1 MARIQ
6 AELALN
12 NCQACSDSS
21 ELLVAWLSQN
31 AVFPVAG
38 SCRSPL
44 LSLVSGRAGTFFGW
58 APPRYGTR
66 RGPSWPGCDGFED
79 CSCFSLHHQFAL
91 NLNLTLSNSARGTPD
106 RKRTAIQIRDECSA
120 GELRPA
126 HAIQNRHVGFHLN
139 VNRR

>member
-1 MARIQ
+1 MALIQ

-91 NLNLTLSNSARGTPD
+91 NLNLTLSNSARGTLTENEPQYKYETSVAQENCD
-106 RKRTAIQIRDECSA
+106 RPMRFRTDMSA
-120 GELRPA
+120 ST
-126 HAIQNRHVGFHLN
+126 
-139 VNRR
+139 